1 MESFLLFFTIF
12 LASFLCI
19 FVTKTMNKKDKLGAQ
34 FVVTGVFLLVFYA
47 VCLFSGICTILNFIF
62 NWVL

>member
-1 MESFLLFFTIF
+1 MESSLLFLIIF

-19 FVTKTMNKKDKLGAQ
+19 FTTKTINKKNELRAQ
-34 FVVTGVFLLVFYA
+34 FVVTGTLLLIFYA
-47 VCLFSGICTILNFIF
+47 VCFFSGVCTILNFIF